1 MADRLSQL
9 QDAVNQ
15 QADNFCNSIGVLQLQ
30 AGPSVTIFP
39 FFLFSYYVPV
49 SFLRY
54 FPFLPSYKH
63 FVTF

>member
-30 AGPSVTIFP
+30 AGPLVIIFALFIFHILAL
-39 FFLFSYYVPV
+39 FF
-49 SFLRY
+49 SFVQV
-54 FPFLPSYKH
+54 KNIA
-63 FVTF
+63 

>member
-30 AGPSVTIFP
+30 AGSLVIIFA
-39 FFLFSYYVPV
+39 LFIFHLMYLY
-49 SFLRY
+49 
-54 FPFLPSYKH
+54 
-63 FVTF
+63 

>member
-30 AGPSVTIFP
+30 AGPLVTIVALFIFHIMYMSCVI
-39 FFLFSYYVPV
+39 FFFRPN
-49 SFLRY
+49 
-54 FPFLPSYKH
+54 YKYC
-63 FVTF
+63 VTF